1 MIFTSIK
8 HIKGK
13 KEKTFF
19 IEKVNLYIRFVEC
32 NAQQSN
38 QNLDEPSIND
48 CITTEM
54 IKIGLIEGQED
65 LSLLEKVITKSV
77 YNKLIS
83 AISYFLSNRELLMP
97 FLYKFR
103 NETRAQLQKD
113 AMKNGKPTMVDFFC
127 GAGGLSLGCCKAG
140 FRVILANDI
149 LEECCET
156 YRFNHP
162 ELPANKVVQDDIRLI
177 CNNINDYI
185 SENVDM
191 VVGGPPCQ
199 GFSSANRQRIIDDPR
214 NKLYKYFLKAIAAIS
229 PKVVIMEN
237 VKGMMSV
244 ANQVVEDYGA
254 IKCQQNCIGANYVV
268 AYRLLN
274 SADLGV
280 AQNRVRLIYIAIR
293 ADIAKAKNI
302 SPDTI
307 FAHIEKQYISHPYIL
322 SDALSSIKPL
332 ESPREKNC
340 TEVDDELTGKKVD
353 INYYSSTAN
362 PYLNLINDGRQNPY
376 IFNHKAR
383 YASDVNY
390 RIFFLL
396 KQGEDASSERIK
408 NIMPYAHR
416 LHCFK
421 DKYFRLYD
429 NKPCRTIT
437 AHLKMDCLSHIH
449 PTQTRT
455 ITPREAARVQSFPDD
470 YLFLGAYLKT
480 YMQIGNAVPVI
491 MAKEIAKIIK
501 QYIID

>member
-214 NKLYKYFLKAIAAIS
+214 N
-229 PKVVIMEN
+229 
-237 VKGMMSV
+237 
-244 ANQVVEDYGA
+244 
-254 IKCQQNCIGANYVV
+254 
-268 AYRLLN
+268 
-274 SADLGV
+274 
-280 AQNRVRLIYIAIR
+280 
-293 ADIAKAKNI
+293 
-302 SPDTI
+302 
-307 FAHIEKQYISHPYIL
+307 
-322 SDALSSIKPL
+322 
-332 ESPREKNC
+332 
-340 TEVDDELTGKKVD
+340 EL
-353 INYYSSTAN
+353 
-362 PYLNLINDGRQNPY
+362 
-376 IFNHKAR
+376 
-383 YASDVNY
+383 
-390 RIFFLL
+390 
-396 KQGEDASSERIK
+396 
-408 NIMPYAHR
+408 
-416 LHCFK
+416 FK
-421 DKYFRLYD
+421 FR
-429 NKPCRTIT
+429 K
-437 AHLKMDCLSHIH
+437 
-449 PTQTRT
+449 
-455 ITPREAARVQSFPDD
+455 
-470 YLFLGAYLKT
+470 
-480 YMQIGNAVPVI
+480 
-491 MAKEIAKIIK
+491 
-501 QYIID
+501 